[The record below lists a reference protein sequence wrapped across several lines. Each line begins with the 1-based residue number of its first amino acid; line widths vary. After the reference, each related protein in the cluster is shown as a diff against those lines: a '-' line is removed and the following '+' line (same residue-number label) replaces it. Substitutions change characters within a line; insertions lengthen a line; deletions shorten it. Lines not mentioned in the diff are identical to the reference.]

1 MTATASPDK
10 SETSVAAASNA
21 NSKIQPSRSV
31 SSSRTK
37 SSPAPSP
44 SQLRPFARAPSSAPL
59 SFGISSVGSSGSG
72 FFSLGESNIAD
83 RAKRLK
89 EERNNK
95 NAMNQKAE
103 KNVANSG
110 SLGGV
115 NNDNASVV
123 SMASKDGNAS
133 IVSVASKDFEKA
145 SLHEF
150 DSLLISNQAG
160 ETENILHD
168 SLVEGFRGLREN
180 RILQAY
186 DHPSEDKVVDASSS
200 AATAEQRRFY
210 ATVNFI
216 DPTTK
221 PNHSAVPSSAPPI
234 LSSNPMKSTN
244 LLQQQSM
251 LSRRVASN
259 TSQASA
265 GTLGSVLSPLIENVY
280 ENLTHIFEK
289 EYGSTIRS
297 VQYKNNRTGEVN
309 TIRKLPIRPVI
320 TMNGSRVSGG
330 RGAASPQ
337 EATSPNSS
345 CANIPWGGTVSTAL
359 QQTSDPSEWHTA
371 PFCHV
376 YIAACE
382 NVDHYRTKV
391 RPSLKAFVSQLES
404 TESNTAANQQGG
416 HSADYLI
423 VYIPIGDRSNNK
435 KESSTP
441 SASSNKNNTNP
452 GGRLGF
458 FGIGRRNN
466 QTSDAQGE
474 NDDTSS
480 KGSVDSGDERMDMS
494 GTDDDSESG
503 ATINVL
509 MTFNHLSK
517 NERTLYKKI
526 VSNFPNGKVCVLSTP
541 SLERVFV
548 SEEAMAIRVME
559 WNVFNRLLGQVIV
572 NGFQDRINRYKA
584 ELKRLDAQRATAA
597 TAAKNYASKGSISS
611 KVVSTKP
618 NPYAFNLSHFF
629 LVKESLASSY
639 EQMQLPGEALLQYDE
654 FRLYMPDL
662 SDRDESKVRKARRKS
677 KALLEDSKE
686 ESLSRLAD
694 AADFLGFRKKIR
706 TEYDLTAILD
716 IMRRYLFAR
725 ELSLLF
731 RMEQPVEVLSRCQSF
746 IKVMYSIIL
755 RGISELDEKNRHERK
770 SKAATWV
777 VQFSWDIYRATKAY
791 LDGLPPLPT
800 NQEQLSNQ
808 NKRNTQ
814 SDEAVSAKLSEI
826 LEVSRLFLLQLAE
839 DHAETLESFSVRR
852 KNPPKDLQTPWHP
865 WTPYDPKSNLNG
877 SETNAT
883 TNDLAI
889 TGRQNDTASERQL
902 LMTYEDTLASV
913 DKFEEAYIHM
923 CGAIID
929 ARQAAKHHR
938 LSARIQAEVGEY
950 YASKGD
956 LYKAAKNFQKI
967 VKMYRVDHWDRCHF
981 WRVFRL
987 AYCQRTSV
995 EPTAYLKTLCSC
1007 FSPRSAVAA
1016 PKKALAA
1023 LFDDLQ
1029 RVIEHP
1035 SIGNARYS
1043 RLLFIETSIS
1053 ISTASDRSQMVKLS
1067 EQKDV
1072 EKRFCSVGESLRIPI
1087 SIKNHLPGP
1096 IELTS
1101 VKLFAV
1107 AASTFK
1113 RVLANGDAVQEED
1126 AAKVLSITT
1135 PIKLNPGMNEFAFEW
1150 SPPKPGQYILSTVEI
1165 LWKEGY
1171 FYYDSMDLQEP
1182 LLSIDVVRN
1191 EPTHSISMEPA
1202 ELVPGHD
1209 QEVKIVFEAGSDFIA
1224 SAKLILLGSNDILLM
1239 PPGEDPSTSEWRQE
1253 WKTDLDPCKPG
1264 EKRIIAVHVRCRL
1277 DPKDPYPIGGSEDNS
1292 VDPVRGLVAKALT
1305 TYVYAPT
1312 KAGEEADPTDMEVTA
1327 VEAFAPVLEKTAL
1340 SVESVETYWLEAPER
1355 FLLSVVLNSNA
1366 ACHLVLDEWNLKMA
1380 SPITLSS
1387 SGTEDVNENLLQR
1400 SVWGGD
1406 QLSFAFECSID
1417 QKGSERASSSSK
1429 EESKMNLK
1437 LCDDEGKKF
1446 SIDLP
1451 LDLSGFCSRLPVLDF
1466 FRVPKT
1472 STVPATLS
1480 LEKNRGLVG
1489 EPLEMTF
1496 MIDTSGY
1503 ESSNPTKD
1511 NSGRFVYSIGCKQGL
1526 WLLGG
1531 KVSGTIDCSG
1541 SQTLSCVGVPVIPGV
1556 LEHFP
1561 TVTLE
1566 LLDPSSSSA
1575 LIHVECQ
1582 QPEVFQSMPMTQ
1594 VNAIATPRYEERQ

>member
-1 MTATASPDK
+1 M
-10 SETSVAAASNA
+10 N
-21 NSKIQPSRSV
+21 
-31 SSSRTK
+31 
-37 SSPAPSP
+37 
-44 SQLRPFARAPSSAPL
+44 
-59 SFGISSVGSSGSG
+59 
-72 FFSLGESNIAD
+72 
-83 RAKRLK
+83 LK
-89 EERNNK
+89 NK
-95 NAMNQKAE
+95 QKFE

-110 SLGGV
+110 SFGGD
-115 NNDNASVV
+115 NDNASVV
-123 SMASKDGNAS
+123 SMASKDDNAS
-133 IVSVASKDFEKA
+133 IVSTASKEFEKA

-160 ETENILHD
+160 ESQNILHN

-186 DHPSEDKVVDASSS
+186 DHTSEEKVVDASAT
-200 AATAEQRRFY
+200 AATGEQRLFY

-221 PNHSAVPSSAPPI
+221 SNPSASPSSAPPI
-234 LSSNPMKSTN
+234 LSSNPTKPTN

-251 LSRRVASN
+251 LSKRAASN
-259 TSQASA
+259 TSQSSA
-265 GTLGSVLSPLIENVY
+265 ATTGSVVSPLIENVY

-297 VQYKNNRTGEVN
+297 VQYKSNRTGEVN

-320 TMNGSRVSGG
+320 TMNGSTSSRRG
-330 RGAASPQ
+330 RDGATAPQ
-337 EATSPNSS
+337 ETMSPNSS
-345 CANIPWGGTVSTAL
+345 GANTPWGGTVSTAL

-423 VYIPIGDRSNNK
+423 VYIPIGDRSGQGK
-435 KESSTP
+435 KEQSSTS
-441 SASSNKNNTNP
+441 SASSNKTNTNP

-458 FGIGRRNN
+458 FGIGRRN
-466 QTSDAQGE
+466 QTSDVQAD
-474 NDDTSS
+474 NDDASS
-480 KGSVDSGDERMDMS
+480 KDSVDSGDERMDMS

-503 ATINVL
+503 GSINVL
-509 MTFNHLSK
+509 MTFNHLSR

-526 VSNFPNGKVCVLSTP
+526 VTNFPKGKVCVLSTA
-541 SLERVFV
+541 SLEKVFI
-548 SEEAMAIRVME
+548 SEKAMATRVME

-572 NGFQDRINRYKA
+572 NGFQDRIKRYKA

-597 TAAKNYASKGSISS
+597 TAAKNYVSKGSLSN

-662 SDRDESKVRKARRKS
+662 SDKEESKVRKARRKS
-677 KALLEDSKE
+677 KALLEDSNE

-694 AADFLGFRKKIR
+694 AGDFLGFRKKIR

-746 IKVMYSIIL
+746 VKVMHSIVL
-755 RGISELDEKNRHERK
+755 RGISELDEEDQHERK

-777 VQFSWDIYRATKAY
+777 VQFSWDIYRATQKY

-800 NQEQLSNQ
+800 GNNQEQPSSQ
-808 NKRNTQ
+808 NKRDTQ
-814 SDEAVSAKLSEI
+814 SDEAVGAKLSEI

-839 DHAETLESFSVRR
+839 DHAETLESFSMRR
-852 KNPPKDLQTPWHP
+852 ENPPKDLQIPWQP
-865 WTPYDPKSNLNG
+865 WTPYEPKANHNG

-883 TNDLAI
+883 TNDLHS
-889 TGRQNDTASERQL
+889 TSRQNGTTIERQL
-902 LMTYEDTLASV
+902 LMTYEDTLSSV
-913 DKFEEAYIHM
+913 DKFEEAYIKM

-929 ARQAAKHHR
+929 ARQAANHHR

-956 LYKAAKNFQKI
+956 LRKAAASFQKI
-967 VKMYRVDHWDRCHF
+967 VKVYRMDHWDRCHF

-1029 RVIEHP
+1029 KVIEHP

-1053 ISTASDRSQMVKLS
+1053 ISTASDRSQMVRLS

-1072 EKRFCSVGESLRIPI
+1072 EKSFCSVGESLRIPI

-1107 AASTFK
+1107 AAGTFK
-1113 RVLANGDAVQEED
+1113 SILANGDAVQEED

-1135 PIKLNPGMNEFAFEW
+1135 PIKLNPGTNEFAFEW
-1150 SPPKPGQYILSTVEI
+1150 SPPRPGQYILSTVEI

-1191 EPTHSISMEPA
+1191 EPTHSISMQPA

-1209 QEVKIVFEAGSDFIA
+1209 QEVKIIFEAKSDFIA
-1224 SAKLILLGSNDILLM
+1224 SAKLILVGSNDILLI
-1239 PPGEDPSTSEWRQE
+1239 PPGDDPSTSEWRQE
-1253 WKTDLDPCKPG
+1253 WETDLEPCKPG
-1264 EKRIIAVHVRCRL
+1264 EKQIITAHVRCRL
-1277 DPKDPYPIGGSEDNS
+1277 DPKDPYPIGGSEDDS
-1292 VDPVRGLVAKALT
+1292 VDPVRGFVAKALT

-1312 KAGEEADPTDMEVTA
+1312 EAGEESDPTDLEVTA
-1327 VEAFAPVLEKTAL
+1327 VEAFAPVLKKTAL
-1340 SVESVETYWLEAPER
+1340 SVESVETHWLEARER
-1355 FLLSVVLNSNA
+1355 FLLSVVLTSNA
-1366 ACHLVLDEWNLKMA
+1366 PCHFLVDEWNLKMA
-1380 SPITLSS
+1380 SPITISS
-1387 SGTEDVNENLLQR
+1387 SETEDVNENLLHR

-1406 QLSFAFECSID
+1406 QLSFAFECSIG
-1417 QKGSERASSSSK
+1417 QEGSELDFGSSK
-1429 EESKMNLK
+1429 QESKMNLK
-1437 LCDDEGKKF
+1437 LCNDEGKTF
-1446 SIDLP
+1446 WIDLP
-1451 LDLSGFCSRLPVLDF
+1451 LDLSGFCSRLPVLDSSH
-1466 FRVPKT
+1466 VPT
-1472 STVPATLS
+1472 GTMPATLS

-1496 MIDTSGY
+1496 VVDTGGY
-1503 ESSNPTKD
+1503 ESSNPAKH
-1511 NSGRFVYSIGCKQGL
+1511 NSGRFVYSIGCKKGY

-1531 KVSGTIDCSG
+1531 KVSGIIDCSG
-1541 SQTLSCVGVPVIPGV
+1541 SQTLSCVGVPVVPGV

-1561 TVTLE
+1561 TITLE
-1566 LLDPSSSSA
+1566 LLDSSGSSA
-1575 LIHVECQ
+1575 PIHVECQ
-1582 QPEVFQSMPMTQ
+1582 QPETYQSMPMTE